1 MIEIS
6 CRRMG
11 TFRCEILRINPY
23 LVARSCQRI
32 FDKYAGIL
40 MHFRLRDFTVWIPRF
55 ADHSTKTRIRTNR
68 KKLFPKEIFIRF
80 HKQNKNLETSSQKMD
95 FNFVFTNREK
105 GNGYKMMDTS
115 VIFLLQIILIY
126 NSQKRRS

>member
-1 MIEIS
+1 MS
-6 CRRMG
+6 SNGHVSLRNSSNQS
-11 TFRCEILRINPY
+11 ILGCAFVPAN
-23 LVARSCQRI
+23 ARI

-105 GNGYKMMDTS
+105 GNGYKMMNTS